1 MSKYQPRHLRGRRG
15 STDQEGGSRKRN
27 PRTTGAPA
35 AEPQRP
41 VDEGLTTAEATT
53 AMQMSDGP
61 QGEDGPVVVQKTSAE
76 PADDATKDAATQQ
89 NVGRSAALMSVLV
102 IVSRITGFFRT
113 WGQAFA
119 LGVTVMSS
127 CYTVANNLPNQLYE
141 LVMGGLL
148 VTAFLPVYL
157 GVKQRLGRKG
167 ANDYVSNLLSIVMLL
182 MGVLTVMG
190 FIFAGPVVWTQ
201 SFSAN
206 SDFDFNLA
214 VYFFRFFVIEI
225 MFYALSSILSGIL
238 NAERD
243 YFWSNAAPIFNN
255 VICTASFFIYVL
267 VADTNPALGVLA
279 LAIGNP
285 LGVLVQVVLQVPSL
299 KKHGIKL
306 RFHIDL
312 HDHALMETLAIGAP
326 TLITTVVSFVTTSVQ
341 TSSALSVTPAGS
353 SIAYYSRLWYTLP
366 YAILAIPI
374 TTAMFTELSDMMS
387 KKDNEGFVNGVS
399 RGTSQ
404 IFFFLNPCAL
414 YLIVFATPLITLM
427 AVGKF
432 SSDEI
437 ALTADYLRALA
448 ISLPIYGV
456 CTYLQKACSAL
467 RHMYVYAAANVVG
480 GALQVLACLFLT
492 PVFGL
497 MVVPLS
503 SVLVFLTVD
512 VVAFA
517 HIRHKFGHL
526 GLRAVVVSCVR
537 SLALG
542 AAGSVVG
549 YGIYRALCAFGGAP
563 SGSAMHALVYVV
575 AAGIPALVVTFGLAV
590 LLKVPES
597 SMVRV
602 MLARLK
608 PGSRRAA

>member
-1 MSKYQPRHLRGRRG
+1 MSTYKPRHLRRDSG
-15 STDQEGGSRKRN
+15 SQSAAAGASRN
-27 PRTTGAPA
+27 ATQPQAP
-35 AEPQRP
+35 ESR
-41 VDEGLTTAEATT
+41 
-53 AMQMSDGP
+53 
-61 QGEDGPVVVQKTSAE
+61 
-76 PADDATKDAATQQ
+76 KDAALTPIQEKDLPA
-89 NVGRSAALMSVLV
+89 NSNNANETSVGKNASNGVPDSESAEASDGSRRAASVGRSAALMSALV
-102 IVSRITGFFRT
+102 IISRITGFFRT

-141 LVMGGLL
+141 LVMGGML

-157 GVKQRLGRKG
+157 TVKEKAGRKG
-167 ANDYVSNLLSIVMLL
+167 ANDYVSNLLSIVMVL
-182 MGVLTVMG
+182 MGVLTVLG
-190 FIFAGPVVWTQ
+190 FVFAAPVVWTQ
-201 SFSAN
+201 SFSAS
-206 SDFDFNLA
+206 SDFDFDLA

-225 MFYALSSILSGIL
+225 LFYALSSILSGVL

-255 VICTASFFIYVL
+255 VICTASFFIYVMIG
-267 VADTNPALGVLA
+267 DSNPALGVLA

-285 LGVLVQVVLQVPSL
+285 LGVLVQVLLQIPSL
-299 KKHGIKL
+299 KKHGIRL
-306 RFHIDL
+306 RFYINL
-312 HDHALMETLAIGAP
+312 HDHALMETLSIGAP
-326 TLITTVVSFVTTSVQ
+326 TLVTTVVSFVTTSVQ

-374 TTAMFTELSDMMS
+374 TTAMFTELSEMIS
-387 KKDNEGFVNGVS
+387 KKDSEGFVGGVS
-399 RGTSQ
+399 RGTAQ

-432 SSDEI
+432 SPDEI
-437 ALTADYLRALA
+437 SLTADYLRFLA
-448 ISLPIYGV
+448 ISLPLYGV

-480 GALQVLACLFLT
+480 GVLQVVACMWLT
-492 PVFGL
+492 PIFGL
-497 MVVPLS
+497 MVVPFS

-517 HIRHKFGHL
+517 HIRRKFGHI
-526 GLRAVVVSCVR
+526 GMRSVIASFVR

-542 AAGSVVG
+542 AAGSAVG
-549 YGIYRALCAFGGAP
+549 YGIYYAMCHLLGTPAGAL
-563 SGSAMHALVYVV
+563 HALVYVV
-575 AAGIPALVVTFGLAV
+575 IAGIPALLVTFGLAIA
-590 LLKVPES
+590 LKVPES
-597 SMVRV
+597 GMIKVV
-602 MLARLK
+602 MGRFLPKKAK
-608 PGSRRAA
+608 A